1 MRLAILLTALT
12 LPAHASTE
20 AAWDEM
26 RERLAQGCEA
36 LLPEGGGAVIDVNP
50 FGSESYGLALVMLTD
65 SQGATERMAMH
76 HGQGQRRAG
85 ADRALCRPAL
95 SPRVAGA

>member
-36 LLPEGGGAVIDVNP
+36 LLPEGARAVIGVSP
-50 FGSESYGLALVMLTD
+50 FGLASHALALVTLTGP
-65 SQGATERMAMH
+65 QGATKRMACIMDKAAA
-76 HGQGQRRAG
+76 R
-85 ADRALCRPAL
+85 
-95 SPRVAGA
+95 SS